1 MSIYTSC
8 TTSKSQLGKLVKQG
22 LIREL
27 FQRNQITQ
35 AQFERL
41 MQLQRA

>member
-1 MSIYTSC
+1 MSVCTSC
-8 TTSKSQLGKLVKQG
+8 TTSNGQLGKLVKQG

-35 AQFERL
+35 MQFERL
-41 MQLQRA
+41 MRLQRA